1 MTEIVSPKQKMAN
14 LRSMLMNEKVM
25 AQIMSALPRHID
37 GKRLFRV
44 YLTAVQTTPRILECD
59 PVSVIGAV
67 IQAAQVGL
75 SLDSVFGEGFLI
87 PRWNKNTNGF
97 VAQFQTGY
105 KGLRKL
111 AFTSDKGIRDI
122 YARVVY
128 ENDQFDYAYEPASLA
143 HRPTDSEVRGGLK
156 YAYAKVIWHSKDEGT
171 YDRFIVVGT
180 PEINKA
186 KSASDSAKKG
196 YGPWIDNTEAM
207 WAKTAL
213 RRLCD
218 TLTLSAD
225 SDLARAMVSEDSE
238 EAGRHAVAALELD
251 LSSVASAAPQLQEPQ
266 RSALDQLAE
275 QSGGQAPVQQHR
287 RRRTT
292 QQEPAPTSPAQPSVA
307 QPAAPWRAEE
317 DDERV
322 SGNIDRRTGE
332 VIE

>member
-1 MTEIVSPKQKMAN
+1 MTEVVSPKQKMAN
-14 LRSMLMNEKVM
+14 LRSLFMNEKVQ
-25 AQIMSALPRHID
+25 AQILSALPRHID

-59 PVSVIGAV
+59 PISVIGAV

-87 PRWNKNTNGF
+87 PRWNKNTNSF
-97 VAQFQTGY
+97 VCSFQTGY

-128 ENDQFDYAYEPASLA
+128 ENDVFEYAYEPATLS
-143 HRPTDSEVRGGLK
+143 HRPTDSEVRGPLK
-156 YAYAKVIWHSKDEGT
+156 YAYAKVIWSSKEEGT
-171 YDRFIVVGT
+171 YDRFVVVGT

-225 SDLARAMVSEDSE
+225 TDLARAMVAEDSE
-238 EAGRHAVAALELD
+238 EAGRHAVAELD
-251 LSSVASAAPQLQEPQ
+251 LSSLASSAPQLQEPT
-266 RSALDQLAE
+266 RSALDQLADAPT
-275 QSGGQAPVQQHR
+275 QPAGQPVQR
-287 RRRTT
+287 RRRAV
-292 QQEPAPTSPAQPSVA
+292 QQEPVTAP
-307 QPAAPWRAEE
+307 PAAAARPEVNTRPID
-317 DDERV
+317 DDERIV
-322 SGNIDRRTGE
+322 GNIDRRTGE

>member
-1 MTEIVSPKQKMAN
+1 MSEIVSPKQKMAN
-14 LRSMLMNEKVM
+14 LRSLLMNEKVQ

-59 PVSVIGAV
+59 TVSVIGAV

-87 PRWNKNTNGF
+87 PRWNKNTNTF

-128 ENDQFDYAYEPASLA
+128 ENDVFEYAYEPATLRHTPA
-143 HRPTDSEVRGGLK
+143 DADTRGPLK
-156 YAYAKVIWHSKDEGT
+156 YAYAKVIWKEDN

-186 KSASDSAKKG
+186 KGASDSAKKG
-196 YGPWIDNTEAM
+196 FGPWIDNTEAM

-238 EAGRHAVAALELD
+238 EAGRHAVAGLD
-251 LSSVASAAPQLQEPQ
+251 LDFSSLSAASAAPQLQEPTT
-266 RSALDQLAE
+266 SALDQLAE
-275 QSGGQAPVQQHR
+275 QSGGQTPAPVQQR
-287 RRRTT
+287 RRRAV
-292 QQEPAPTSPAQPSVA
+292 QQEPVAAPT
-307 QPAAPWRAEE
+307 QPAAVQPVSPQHTQEE
-317 DDERV
+317 ERIV
-322 SGNIDRRTGE
+322 GNIDRRTGE